1 MTGYLKRLLVS
12 SLGFAAVGSYL
23 FLGASAQQPMAGQPE
38 LKVGEVAPDF
48 TLSATDGKTHTLAES
63 RGKQAV
69 VLGVVPEGVHRWLNG
84 RMQVAP

>member
-12 SLGFAAVGSYL
+12 SLGLAAVGSYL

-48 TLSATDGKTHTLAES
+48 TLQATDGNTYTLS
-63 RGKQAV
+63 KLRGKSV
-69 VLGVVPEGVHRWLNG
+69 VLAWFPKAFTAG
-84 RMQVAP
+84 